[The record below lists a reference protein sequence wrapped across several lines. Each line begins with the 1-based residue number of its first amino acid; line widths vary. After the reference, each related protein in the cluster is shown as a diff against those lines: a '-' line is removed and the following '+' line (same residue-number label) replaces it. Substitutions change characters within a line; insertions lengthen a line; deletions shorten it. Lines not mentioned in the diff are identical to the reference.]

1 MDASRLKFGGTAVL
15 VLRKYGGFSLSA
27 FVALCFFF
35 VWALAP
41 VCCCFAVSLL
51 RRNANLAGGFAGRPC
66 LSFFL
71 VWSVYCHCHA
81 FLYSLDIVFVLIR
94 VVYVYPAFRT
104 EPLSFI
110 GRTWEKTVYLLQV
123 KHVLT
128 MFGL

>member
-1 MDASRLKFGGTAVL
+1 M
-15 VLRKYGGFSLSA
+15 
-27 FVALCFFF
+27 FFF

-110 GRTWEKTVYLLQV
+110 GRTWEKNCVSSASKTCLDYVWPVNVFMLSV
-123 KHVLT
+123 
-128 MFGL
+128 